1 MNQDQYHASLLNSGQ
16 PVGLGWDGVTKAS
29 QPKPYP
35 MEPPNDTDV
44 DATIKQVREDDTS
57 LIDLNWN
64 NIKVGIWNLLLIVH
78 AQNVRYLW
86 LHNVIICNII
96 IFQNISDEKFI
107 QLFEGL
113 EINTHLESL
122 SLTNVGL
129 TDKTA
134 QRLADALEKNST
146 LRVLKLV

>member
-1 MNQDQYHASLLNSGQ
+1 M
-16 PVGLGWDGVTKAS
+16 
-29 QPKPYP
+29 
-35 MEPPNDTDV
+35 
-44 DATIKQVREDDTS
+44 
-57 LIDLNWN
+57 
-64 NIKVGIWNLLLIVH
+64 
-78 AQNVRYLW
+78 
-86 LHNVIICNII
+86 IINYFAF
-96 IFQNISDEKFI
+96 FQNISDEKFI